1 MTISTRSRT
10 FRWFAPAGVAA
21 AVAAAAFTSNVTSA
35 SGSPT
40 LPDRTAAQLLAA
52 VQNANPAGMSGTIVE
67 TAKLG
72 LPSLPTGIDAGA
84 GGANLTL
91 QSLVSGSHT
100 IRFWYAGETKQRV
113 AMLGELSES
122 DLVHNGTDLWTYTST
137 TRRVTHSTVQQPANV
152 HDTAKAAVG
161 ATPQTVAERALALI
175 DPTTT
180 VAVDG
185 TARVAGRA
193 AYELVVSPKDA
204 RSLVASI
211 RIAID
216 SETNVPLRVQVF
228 AKSSAKPAIEI
239 GFTDVSFKVPDASVF
254 TFVPPAGTTVTE
266 ESLGSTMLGRGLDR
280 YPGRERRYVGTPPP
294 EQLQSD
300 ASGAQGTEAPQA
312 PSGTKVLGT
321 GWTAVA
327 VVPTANLSGTG
338 LLMDGVSA
346 PVTGGRVITSVLVS
360 VFLSDDGH
368 AYIGAVPPADLQQ
381 VASTGRGL

>member
-1 MTISTRSRT
+1 
-10 FRWFAPAGVAA
+10 
-21 AVAAAAFTSNVTSA
+21 
-35 SGSPT
+35 
-40 LPDRTAAQLLAA
+40 LLAA

-204 RSLVASI
+204 RSLVASV

-228 AKSSAKPAIEI
+228 AKSAAKPAVEI